1 VTSHQRRGT
10 GTLTTERER
19 AAAEWSTRDPKR
31 PARQTPSTAS
41 ESASG
46 ALGAPEESRGSPP
59 ARVLI
64 VEDAE
69 SFVDALTVNLE
80 REGFSV
86 TTARDGVEALERFE
100 ADRPDLVLLDV
111 MLPRLSG
118 IDVCRA
124 IRANSAVPIIMV
136 TAKSTE
142 LDTVVGLEVGAD
154 DYVAKPYRIHELVS
168 RMRAVLRRTPGAHAS
183 GNLMP
188 AAPGA
193 PPNGDAARD
202 RAPEAGTP
210 NGGEPQA
217 ETSTQ
222 PGAGAPGQGAGG
234 ASGVAGQRPD
244 EVLQAGDVVLDLG
257 RHECIVRGE
266 EIKLPL
272 KEFELLE
279 MLLSNP
285 GRVVTRDTLIDRVW
299 GMDYVGDTK
308 TLDVHIKRLRSRIEQ
323 DPAKPVLITTIR
335 GLGYRFESPRR

>member
-1 VTSHQRRGT
+1 MKWQSRDVAPFPAPV
-10 GTLTTERER
+10 REGH
-19 AAAEWSTRDPKR
+19 
-31 PARQTPSTAS
+31 
-41 ESASG
+41 SG
-46 ALGAPEESRGSPP
+46 ADTETSGDEDRGSPP
-59 ARVLI
+59 ARVLV
-64 VEDAE
+64 VEDEE

-80 REGFSV
+80 REGFFV
-86 TTARDGVEALERFE
+86 TAARDGVEALERFA
-100 ADRPDLVLLDV
+100 ADQPDLVLLDV

-124 IRANSAVPIIMV
+124 IRATSSVPIIMV

-168 RMRAVLRRTPGAHAS
+168 RMRAVLRRAPSTRPGAKLAWSPSVAAS
-183 GNLMP
+183 TGELSQ
-188 AAPGA
+188 GTS
-193 PPNGDAARD
+193 DY
-202 RAPEAGTP
+202 RAT
-210 NGGEPQA
+210 A
-217 ETSTQ
+217 ETLQRTSVRRPAGPTAERDGVRPSST
-222 PGAGAPGQGAGG
+222 GAA
-234 ASGVAGQRPD
+234 RPD
-244 EVLQAGDVVLDLG
+244 EILQVDDVLLDLG

-279 MLLSNP
+279 MLLGNP

-323 DPAKPVLITTIR
+323 NPSKPVLITTIR